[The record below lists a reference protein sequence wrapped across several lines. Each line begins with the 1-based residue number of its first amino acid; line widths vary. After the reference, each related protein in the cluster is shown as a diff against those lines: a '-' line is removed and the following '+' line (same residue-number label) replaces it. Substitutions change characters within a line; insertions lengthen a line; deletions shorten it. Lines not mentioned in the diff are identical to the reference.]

1 MKIMMLF
8 MMAAAEIPE
17 LLPMREEIPPTF
29 IEKHG
34 WWPVI
39 GLAAGVIAVAVAAI
53 LLLRRKKA
61 VEIIPADAIAR
72 SALEA
77 LRGRTEDTVLV
88 EEVSGIVRRYLMAV
102 FVPAQD
108 ELTTDELVRLLQNDA
123 RVRSETRTAL
133 AEFLKYC
140 DVRKFAPEPGPMKP
154 GLVEQA
160 LELVRG
166 FEADRRVASPA
177 TVVRPA

>member
-1 MKIMMLF
+1 MKTWWML
-8 MMAAAEIPE
+8 AAAEIPE

-39 GLAAGVIAVAVAAI
+39 GLAAGVIAVAITAT
-53 LLLRRKKA
+53 LLLRRKKP

-72 SALEA
+72 RALEA
-77 LRGRTEDTVLV
+77 LRGRAEDTVLV
-88 EEVSGIVRRYLMAV
+88 QEVSGIVRRYVIGV
-102 FVPAQD
+102 FVPAPD

-140 DVRKFAPEPGPMKP
+140 DVRKFAPAPVPMTP

-160 LELVRG
+160 LELVG
-166 FEADRRVASPA
+166 CFEADRRAASPA
-177 TVVRPA
+177 IMVRPA